1 MRLIAGALG
10 GRRIRAPGGT
20 ATRPT
25 SDRVRE
31 AVFSAL
37 ETLNAFH
44 GASVL
49 DAFAGSGAMGLEAL
63 SRGAGSVTFVDSSA
77 RAAAVV
83 RANIDSLGVGD
94 SATLRSGDAIA
105 LAGRAALPGAP
116 FSLLFLDP
124 PYKLDKFKVRRLIES
139 LIESGGLAADA
150 LVVWEH
156 ATSTAVEWPDA
167 ISPVREK
174 RYGDTTVSI
183 ARYEEGE
190 VR

>member
-1 MRLIAGALG
+1 MRLIAGTLG
-10 GRRIRAPGGT
+10 GRRISAPKGT

-37 ETLNAFH
+37 QTLDAFDD
-44 GASVL
+44 ARVL
-49 DAFAGSGAMGLEAL
+49 DAFAGSGALGLEAI
-63 SRGAGSVTFVDSSA
+63 SRGAACVTFVESSA
-77 RAAAVV
+77 PAASVV
-83 RANIDSLGVGD
+83 RSNIHTLGVEAV
-94 SATLRSGDAIA
+94 STLVSGDAVA
-105 LAGRAALPGAP
+105 LASRSALPGAP

-139 LIESGGLAADA
+139 LMESGDLAAGA

-156 ATSTAVEWPDA
+156 ASGNAVEWPER
-167 ISPVREK
+167 IYPVREK

-183 ARYEEGE
+183 ARYDEGE
-190 VR
+190 A

>member
-1 MRLIAGALG
+1 
-10 GRRIRAPGGT
+10 
-20 ATRPT
+20 
-25 SDRVRE
+25 VRE

-37 ETLNAFH
+37 ETLDAFD
-44 GASVL
+44 GATVL
-49 DAFAGSGAMGLEAL
+49 DAFAGSGALGLEAL
-63 SRGAGSVTFVDSSA
+63 SRGAAYVTFVDSSA
-77 RAAAVV
+77 QAASVV
-83 RANIDSLGVGD
+83 RSNIESLGVQS
-94 SATLRSGDAIA
+94 SATVVSGDVNG
-105 LAGRAALPGAP
+105 LASRAALPGAP

-139 LIESGGLAADA
+139 LVESGGLTAET

-156 ATSTAVEWPDA
+156 ATSTTIEWPEGLA
-167 ISPVREK
+167 PVRDK